1 MRAPHL
7 DLDAPLQ
14 RLAPTGGWTD
24 GEPRKYYVRAR
35 HAEEAVTL
43 DPVAYV
49 RQGAVPRKHAG
60 RIGRALTDLSV
71 PGRTFQVLI
80 GKKPGP
86 DKKAWLSTEVTLL
99 EEGDTVGD

>member
-1 MRAPHL
+1 MPAPHL

-43 DPVAYV
+43 AIFVAYV

-60 RIGRALTDLSV
+60 RSGVRSLTYPCPDGRSKSLSARS
-71 PGRTFQVLI
+71 PARTRRRGSQQR
-80 GKKPGP
+80 
-86 DKKAWLSTEVTLL
+86 
-99 EEGDTVGD
+99 